1 MFLKHQRKIKIKMRR
16 SLQRCHTD
24 TRKEKGSKSKKTFA
38 KTKKECGS
46 WLLDN
51 TDEFREEKYS
61 GGA

>member
-1 MFLKHQRKIKIKMRR
+1 MLLKHHRKIKNKMRR

-24 TRKEKGSKSKKTFA
+24 TREEEKGSKRKKTFA

-51 TDEFREEKYS
+51 YDEL
-61 GGA
+61 